1 MKKTSLVAAGILA
14 LGCLSAA
21 DNAGDWQQNLG
32 LKASMGFESEHVVR
46 GRKEISRALT
56 GDIRLSYKAMDELSV
71 YGGVEYAIAM
81 RGSSKTFIPEQE
93 EQEDRPGRE
102 AYNMWYNNSIVK
114 PYIGVSYEVYEGIA
128 LDLGYIHNIYLRHA
142 NESLANN
149 HDLYIARTDKR
160 NSSEIY
166 AGVVADCIANPSLYL
181 NYNFDAEELN
191 IEGAVKHCFDLGEY
205 SINGLAVEVGANIGF
220 NNCRKLLWK
229 DQNGIKEN
237 YFYYGL
243 NADLVYNFNENAS
256 AKVGCYFAGNT
267 GKINNANMFQAPG
280 EKFATA
286 AYDAKGTR
294 NMIWWT
300 AGVDCQF

>member
-32 LKASMGFESEHVVR
+32 LKASMGFESEHIVR
-46 GRKEISRALT
+46 GRREISKALT

-81 RGSSKTFIPEQE
+81 RGSSKTHIFDEDANISSDSEGE
-93 EQEDRPGRE
+93 E
-102 AYNMWYNNSIVK
+102 AAHNMWYNNSIVK

-142 NESLANN
+142 NESLEDDHAF
-149 HDLYIARTDKR
+149 YVARTDKR

-205 SINGLAVEVGANIGF
+205 SINGLAVEGGAKIGF
-220 NNCRKLLWK
+220 NNCCRLFWRDRDGNK
-229 DQNGIKEN
+229 DN
-237 YFYYGL
+237 YFYCGFITSTKMRAQKL
-243 NADLVYNFNENAS
+243 GVTLQETLEKLILLICSKVLVKKS
-256 AKVGCYFAGNT
+256 
-267 GKINNANMFQAPG
+267 
-280 EKFATA
+280 
-286 AYDAKGTR
+286 
-294 NMIWWT
+294 
-300 AGVDCQF
+300 